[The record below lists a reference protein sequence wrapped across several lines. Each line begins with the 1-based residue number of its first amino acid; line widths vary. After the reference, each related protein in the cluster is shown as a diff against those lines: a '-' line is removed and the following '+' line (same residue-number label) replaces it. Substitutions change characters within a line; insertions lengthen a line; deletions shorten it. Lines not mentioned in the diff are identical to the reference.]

1 MTDFL
6 TRLAARALNKAPR
19 VMPDLVSEMAS
30 RGRPEPFSD
39 ADPLGSSVSAT
50 GAPPSH
56 ESEAPHPRATTPSA
70 RENGRA
76 ADARRRE
83 SASRETVDASARAES
98 YRDVAPL
105 VRLRDPSVR
114 REPSADE
121 GRSIVPAT
129 LRERTSESVG
139 TSKNVDRSD
148 ATASRSISA
157 PDVDGGVSRRPAAHL
172 APLVPTSST
181 EPLGESLAVPPRR
194 PRGDV
199 ASDVSS
205 DTPSI
210 AVPPLAAHPASRP
223 AQSSAV
229 GDGMVSPSMSSPT
242 TVRVTIGRIEVRSV
256 PAPGDR
262 SPARP
267 SASQRRTIALD
278 AYLKQRSEGRS

>member
-1 MTDFL
+1 MADFL
-6 TRLAARALNKAPR
+6 TRLAARALNRAPR
-19 VMPDLVSEMAS
+19 VMPDLVSEIAGRS
-30 RGRPEPFSD
+30 RSEALSD
-39 ADPLGSSVSAT
+39 VHSSFDPVVAT
-50 GAPPSH
+50 GVPPSH
-56 ESEAPHPRATTPSA
+56 ESATPQPRATTSSE
-70 RENGRA
+70 REDSRA
-76 ADARRRE
+76 MDPRRRDA
-83 SASRETVDASARAES
+83 ASRETVAASPRADGH
-98 YRDVAPL
+98 RDMAPL
-105 VRLRDPSVR
+105 VRLWDPSVR
-114 REPSADE
+114 RAPSVDE

-129 LRERTSESVG
+129 FRERTSERVG

-148 ATASRSISA
+148 ATASRSVSA
-157 PDVDGGVSRRPAAHL
+157 PDVDGGVSPRPAAHL

-181 EPLGESLAVPPRR
+181 EPLREALAVPPRT

-199 ASDVSS
+199 PSHSS
-205 DTPSI
+205 SGTPSI
-210 AVPPLAAHPASRP
+210 AVPPPATHPTSRP

-229 GDGMVSPSMSSPT
+229 GDGVVSPSVSTPT